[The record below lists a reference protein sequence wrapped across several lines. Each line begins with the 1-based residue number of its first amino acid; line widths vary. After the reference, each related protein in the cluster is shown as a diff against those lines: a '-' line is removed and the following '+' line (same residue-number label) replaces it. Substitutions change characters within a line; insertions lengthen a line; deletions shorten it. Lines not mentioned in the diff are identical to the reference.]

1 MNLSFLRIF
10 HYFFFWNVFI
20 FTGLF
25 GKEGSTRLTNVRDD
39 LSTIFKNLEEI
50 KAEMYGTDITSP
62 VFIASDE
69 NKTQRGKK
77 HIPDEYRSDKNE
89 NAKFE
94 LRQILDEIKMEL
106 PLLKKNLNLAYAE
119 SSSVNNNDLESTHE
133 KKDDIQKDLPESI
146 GHSSTKVDL
155 EGITQVIR
163 KKNNPRNRNIK
174 VLRELLE
181 NIRSEI
187 PTIKNKITDYSDSQ
201 KKSEYR
207 EAKVILSSGILT
219 NSEDKKFGRPKTEK
233 IGFYLVPG
241 LVTQYGQ
248 GMKWKSAL
256 GENYKLDESF
266 GFGIS
271 GRFGYRWERFF
282 TEMQMDFIKSDIQK
296 IEFGNL
302 PLRSSGQSDH
312 LGFNFNFGTYLPVHE
327 GFIVNAGLGVGI
339 SGQDMD
345 VRVSDLNL
353 NEHDTI
359 FSPQVFIG
367 FDYFPNDTF
376 FINWRYRYAFLS
388 EMKKFTSRNL
398 HLLETS
404 FGWML

>member
-1 MNLSFLRIF
+1 MKLSFLRIF
-10 HYFFFWNVFI
+10 HNFIFWNA
-20 FTGLF
+20 FTVVVLF
-25 GKEGSTRLTNVRDD
+25 GKEGSIRLENVRDD
-39 LSTIFKNLEEI
+39 LSHIVRGLKEV
-50 KAEMYGTDITSP
+50 KAEMDGTDSP
-62 VFIASDE
+62 SLDSILSDD
-69 NKTQRGKK
+69 NKTLRGKK
-77 HIPDEYRSDKNE
+77 HILDEYRSDKNE
-89 NAKFE
+89 NAKLE
-94 LRQILDEIKMEL
+94 IRQILDETKMEL
-106 PLLKKNLNLAYAE
+106 PLLKKNLNLAYEE
-119 SSSVNNNDLESTHE
+119 SSKINGHDSESSNE
-133 KKDDIQKDLPESI
+133 KKEVIQKDPSKAI
-146 GHSSTKVDL
+146 GHSSTKGDL
-155 EGITQVIR
+155 EGITKVIGQQIDSR
-163 KKNNPRNRNIK
+163 KRNTQ

-187 PTIKNKITDYSDSQ
+187 SPIKNKITEYSDSQ
-201 KKSEYR
+201 KKSEYS
-207 EAKVILSSGILT
+207 EPKVILSSGILT
-219 NSEDKKFGRPKTEK
+219 NSEEKKFGRPKTEK

-312 LGFNFNFGTYLPVHE
+312 LGFNFNFGTYLPVNE